1 MTFSFSEVV
10 RVAYQ
15 SHVVG
20 LLTPQTG
27 YLLRGKDTRSNCVIA
42 FPSTLNPPVSDH
54 PKCEDSAGRW
64 SLVRIEPQYTSS
76 KGVLTLLLLL
86 HTTYQLCAVRFL
98 LLRGTIH
105 TDLNIERT
113 IKTVIATS
121 GDGHACNR
129 GVVVNYRALTRKNLV
144 FLICGRLREV
154 KSYEKWSYWEFK
166 VNSNVKNEDKRGAFC
181 GRSTLRTR
189 YHESRP
195 EFQDRNESSA

>member
-76 KGVLTLLLLL
+76 EGVLTLLLFIAYNLSVMCCSIL
-86 HTTYQLCAVRFL
+86 VTPRYHT
-98 LLRGTIH
+98 
-105 TDLNIERT
+105 
-113 IKTVIATS
+113 
-121 GDGHACNR
+121 
-129 GVVVNYRALTRKNLV
+129 YRPEHRENNKNSHRKKWWRSRLQSRS
-144 FLICGRLREV
+144 GRLREISPTTELWLG
-154 KSYEKWSYWEFK
+154 KI
-166 VNSNVKNEDKRGAFC
+166 
-181 GRSTLRTR
+181 
-189 YHESRP
+189 
-195 EFQDRNESSA
+195 

>member
-76 KGVLTLLLLL
+76 EGVLTLLLFIAYNLSVMCCSIL
-86 HTTYQLCAVRFL
+86 VTPRYHT
-98 LLRGTIH
+98 
-105 TDLNIERT
+105 
-113 IKTVIATS
+113 
-121 GDGHACNR
+121 
-129 GVVVNYRALTRKNLV
+129 YRPEHRENNKNSHRKKLWRSR
-144 FLICGRLREV
+144 LQSRSGRLREISPTTELWLG
-154 KSYEKWSYWEFK
+154 KI
-166 VNSNVKNEDKRGAFC
+166 
-181 GRSTLRTR
+181 
-189 YHESRP
+189 
-195 EFQDRNESSA
+195 